1 MSNPLVSGLIN
12 EDGSINW
19 NCPCLG
25 GMATGPCGPEFRE
38 AFSCFHY
45 STEEPKG
52 SDCFEAFKAMQD
64 CMGQYPSLYPRRD
77 EDEDDEGTEDILE
90 LDTEKDSGKNSES
103 KNIEKSGSERGEAD
117 ESHDK
122 SSSKSSDQGKS

>member
-1 MSNPLVSGLIN
+1 MSKLLVSGLIN
-12 EDGSINW
+12 EDDSINW

-64 CMGQYPSLYPRRD
+64 CMGQYPSLYPRK
-77 EDEDDEGTEDILE
+77 DEDDEGTEDILE
-90 LDTEKDSGKNSES
+90 LDAEKDSGKNSES
-103 KNIEKSGSERGEAD
+103 KNIEESRSEGGGAD

-122 SSSKSSDQGKS
+122 SSSKSSNQGKS